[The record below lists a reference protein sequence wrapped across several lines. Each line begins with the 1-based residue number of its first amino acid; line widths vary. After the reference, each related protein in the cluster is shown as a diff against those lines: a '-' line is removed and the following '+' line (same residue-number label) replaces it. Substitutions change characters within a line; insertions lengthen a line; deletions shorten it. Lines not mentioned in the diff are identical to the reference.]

1 MRRPTVAKIKTMEI
15 LGVRPTAGVAWSA
28 LSSRHTKRD
37 QPPAIGAQIAKEV
50 AELTELFAKWHLR
63 LVFTIDRPESGSAH
77 GLHRLHATTPFG
89 PCAVDTVRR
98 S

>member
-1 MRRPTVAKIKTMEI
+1 MRRPTVARIKTMEI
-15 LGVRPTAGVAWSA
+15 LGVRPTGGVAWSA
-28 LSSRHTKRD
+28 LVEDTKRD

-50 AELTELFAKWHLR
+50 AEQTELFAKWHLR

-77 GLHRLHATTPFG
+77 GLHRLHATTPFE